1 MIEMKKL
8 TLALLIS
15 SALAGCASFP
25 DHYDKPIGTQDI
37 QAQKRDEWSNLPAVT
52 FVQSNA
58 GVSVRKFNQIPDVVR
73 AKPIKLDFD
82 RVASA
87 TLNDVVFAMGQQG
100 FRLVSRLG
108 DNTLKQAWTLR
119 TNAATV
125 GEVLDDIGATYN
137 IATEYRNGSVYLVES
152 NKYSASLPQ
161 HKEFLDN
168 VVKGLKDMGATD
180 VRADMLSGL
189 VYYNAKPE
197 VATYLE
203 EYLNTIS
210 KNAAMVT
217 LQVAVL
223 TVGVDREINLGFDWA
238 KSAVMRGSGGMRSD
252 LSSIFDSS
260 NGNSNN
266 GGLSNG
272 TNGSNGSTGNTGS
285 NGSNSNGTN
294 NNGSSS
300 LGNAVNDVTN
310 AATSTAKQ
318 LVKGSLLSFA
328 GAQGFGFKFANDAFS
343 LTAALKALSTYGNAR
358 TEQNVLL
365 GTLSGM
371 PVKINSG
378 DDIPYVKSIGSTTAS
393 GGSTQGSSQTDIIKS
408 GLKLEVI
415 PNFDAS
421 DGTVMA
427 TVKVDMSTLVGFR
440 ELSAGTNLGTM
451 SQPQMKNLGFE
462 NVGRLNAGET
472 IIVGGITYDQLSN
485 NYTNFP
491 GMEKVPLGSKA
502 EKVTRNAM
510 YIVVRPTV
518 VIFTPKANELN
529 AKLHALQM
537 ADKPA
542 TNPDAIAGEA
552 E

>member
-1 MIEMKKL
+1 MKKL
-8 TLALLIS
+8 TLALMIS

-25 DHYDKPIGTQDI
+25 DHYDKPLGTADI
-37 QAQKRDEWSNLPAVT
+37 QAQKADEWSTLPAVT

-58 GVSVRKFNQIPDVVR
+58 GVAVRKFNQIPESIR
-73 AKPIKLDFD
+73 SKPIKLEFA
-82 RVASA
+82 RAAVP
-87 TLNDVVFAMGQQG
+87 TLSDVVFALGQQG
-100 FRLVSRLG
+100 YRLVSRLG
-108 DNTLKQAWTLR
+108 DNTLKQPWTVR
-119 TNAATV
+119 SVSGTV
-125 GEVLDDIGATYN
+125 GEVLDDISATYN
-137 IATEYRNGSVYLVES
+137 IASEYRNGSVYLVES
-152 NKYSASLPQ
+152 NKFSASLPQ
-161 HKEFLDN
+161 HKEFMDN
-168 VVKGLKDMGATD
+168 VAKALKDLGATD
-180 VRADMLSGL
+180 VRTDMMAGL

-197 VATYLE
+197 IAEYLE
-203 EYLNTIS
+203 EYLNTIA
-210 KNAAMVT
+210 KNAAMLT

-223 TVGVDREINLGFDWA
+223 TVGMDRDINLGFDWA
-238 KSAVMRGSGGMRSD
+238 KFAVMRGSGGMRSD
-252 LSSIFDSS
+252 LSSIF
-260 NGNSNN
+260 NNTNSNN
-266 GGLSNG
+266 GLSDGTNSGSNG
-272 TNGSNGSTGNTGS
+272 NTGSNNGANNGSNGSN
-285 NGSNSNGTN
+285 NGSNSNGST
-294 NNGSSS
+294 S
-300 LGNAVNDVTN
+300 LGDAVNDVTN
-310 AATSTAKQ
+310 AATSTAKK
-318 LVKGSLLSFA
+318 LVTGSLLSYA
-328 GAQGFGFKFANDAFS
+328 GAEGFGFKFANNAFS

-408 GLKLEVI
+408 GLKLEVT
-415 PNFDAS
+415 PNFDAA
-421 DGTVMA
+421 DGTVVT

-462 NVGRLNAGET
+462 NVGRLHAGET

-491 GMEKVPLGSKA
+491 GMEKLPLGSKA

-529 AKLHALQM
+529 AKLRAM
-537 ADKPA
+537 EAA
-542 TNPDAIAGEA
+542 AAAGQDTKEGGTSQ
-552 E
+552 

>member
-1 MIEMKKL
+1 MKKL
-8 TLALLIS
+8 TLALMIS

-25 DHYDKPIGTQDI
+25 DHYDKPLGTADI
-37 QAQKRDEWSNLPAVT
+37 QAQKADEWSTLPAVT

-58 GVSVRKFNQIPDVVR
+58 GVAVRKYNQIPESIR
-73 AKPIKLDFD
+73 SKPIKLEFA
-82 RVASA
+82 RAAVP
-87 TLNDVVFAMGQQG
+87 TLNDVVFALGQQG
-100 FRLVSRLG
+100 YRLVSRLG
-108 DNTLKQAWTLR
+108 DNTLKQPWTVR
-119 TNAATV
+119 SVSGTV
-125 GEVLDDIGATYN
+125 GEVLDDISATYN
-137 IATEYRNGSVYLVES
+137 IASEYRNGSVYLVES
-152 NKYSASLPQ
+152 NKFSASLPQ
-161 HKEFLDN
+161 HKEFMDN
-168 VVKGLKDMGATD
+168 VAKALKDLGATD
-180 VRADMLSGL
+180 VRTDMMAGL

-197 VATYLE
+197 IAEYLE
-203 EYLNTIS
+203 EYLNTIA
-210 KNAAMVT
+210 KNAAMLT

-223 TVGVDREINLGFDWA
+223 TVGMDRDINLGFDWA
-238 KSAVMRGSGGMRSD
+238 KFAVMRGSGGMRSD
-252 LSSIFDSS
+252 LSSIF
-260 NGNSNN
+260 NNTNSNN
-266 GGLSNG
+266 GLSDGTNSGSNG
-272 TNGSNGSTGNTGS
+272 NTGSNNGANNGSNGSN
-285 NGSNSNGTN
+285 NGSNSNGST
-294 NNGSSS
+294 S
-300 LGNAVNDVTN
+300 LGDAVNDVTN
-310 AATSTAKQ
+310 AATSTAKK
-318 LVKGSLLSFA
+318 LVTGSLLSYA
-328 GAQGFGFKFANDAFS
+328 GAEGFGFKFANNAFS

-408 GLKLEVI
+408 GLKLEVT
-415 PNFDAS
+415 PNFDAA
-421 DGTVMA
+421 DGTVVT

-462 NVGRLNAGET
+462 NVGRLHAGET

-491 GMEKVPLGSKA
+491 GMEKLPLGSKA

-529 AKLHALQM
+529 AKLRAM
-537 ADKPA
+537 EAA
-542 TNPDAIAGEA
+542 AAAGQDTKEGGTSQ
-552 E
+552 

>member
-1 MIEMKKL
+1 MKKL

>member
-1 MIEMKKL
+1 
-8 TLALLIS
+8 
-15 SALAGCASFP
+15 
-25 DHYDKPIGTQDI
+25 
-37 QAQKRDEWSNLPAVT
+37 
-52 FVQSNA
+52 
-58 GVSVRKFNQIPDVVR
+58 
-73 AKPIKLDFD
+73 
-82 RVASA
+82 
-87 TLNDVVFAMGQQG
+87 
-100 FRLVSRLG
+100 
-108 DNTLKQAWTLR
+108 
-119 TNAATV
+119 
-125 GEVLDDIGATYN
+125 
-137 IATEYRNGSVYLVES
+137 
-152 NKYSASLPQ
+152 
-161 HKEFLDN
+161 
-168 VVKGLKDMGATD
+168 
-180 VRADMLSGL
+180 MLSGL

-252 LSSIFDSS
+252 LSSIFNDS
-260 NGNSNN
+260 NGTSNN
-266 GGLSNG
+266 GGLGNGTGGSNGSNG
-272 TNGSNGSTGNTGS
+272 TNGNNG
-285 NGSNSNGTN
+285 SNGTN

-300 LGNAVNDVTN
+300 LGGAVTDVTN

-542 TNPDAIAGEA
+542 TNPDAMAGEA

>member
-1 MIEMKKL
+1 MKKL

-272 TNGSNGSTGNTGS
+272 TSGSTGNNGS
-285 NGSNSNGTN
+285 TGSNSNGTN

-310 AATSTAKQ
+310 TATSTAKQ

-393 GGSTQGSSQTDIIKS
+393 GGATQGSSQTDIIKS

>member
-1 MIEMKKL
+1 M
-8 TLALLIS
+8 IS

-25 DHYDKPIGTQDI
+25 DHYDKPLGTADI
-37 QAQKRDEWSNLPAVT
+37 QAQKADEWSTLPAVT

-58 GVSVRKFNQIPDVVR
+58 GVAVRKYNQIPESIR
-73 AKPIKLDFD
+73 SKPIKLEFA
-82 RVASA
+82 RAAVP
-87 TLNDVVFAMGQQG
+87 TLNDVVFALGQQG
-100 FRLVSRLG
+100 YRLVSRLG
-108 DNTLKQAWTLR
+108 DNTLKQPWTVR
-119 TNAATV
+119 SVSGTV
-125 GEVLDDIGATYN
+125 GEVLDDISATYN
-137 IATEYRNGSVYLVES
+137 IASEYRNGSVYLVES
-152 NKYSASLPQ
+152 NKFSASLPQ
-161 HKEFLDN
+161 HKEFMDN
-168 VVKGLKDMGATD
+168 VAKALKDLGATD
-180 VRADMLSGL
+180 VRTDMMAGL

-197 VATYLE
+197 IAEYLE
-203 EYLNTIS
+203 EYLNTIA
-210 KNAAMVT
+210 KNAAMLT

-223 TVGVDREINLGFDWA
+223 TVGMDRDINLGFDWA
-238 KSAVMRGSGGMRSD
+238 KFAVMRGSGGMRSD
-252 LSSIFDSS
+252 LSSIF
-260 NGNSNN
+260 NNTNSNN
-266 GGLSNG
+266 GLSDGTNSGSNG
-272 TNGSNGSTGNTGS
+272 NTGSNNGANNGSNGSN
-285 NGSNSNGTN
+285 NGSNSNGST
-294 NNGSSS
+294 S
-300 LGNAVNDVTN
+300 LGDAVNDVTN
-310 AATSTAKQ
+310 AATSTAKK
-318 LVKGSLLSFA
+318 LVTGSLLSYA
-328 GAQGFGFKFANDAFS
+328 GAEGFGFKFANNAFS

-408 GLKLEVI
+408 GLKLEVT
-415 PNFDAS
+415 PNFDAA
-421 DGTVMA
+421 DGTVVT

-462 NVGRLNAGET
+462 NVGRLHAGET

-491 GMEKVPLGSKA
+491 GMEKLPLGSKA

-529 AKLHALQM
+529 AKLRAM
-537 ADKPA
+537 EAA
-542 TNPDAIAGEA
+542 AAAGQDTKEGGTSQ
-552 E
+552 